1 MKQRPLLRKVVNPIV
16 GFYYCLPSHRIKSV
30 KVIKIVN
37 ETDCEVQTNEKQETH
52 MVVKKSD
59 LYHPLFRDSPLKFGQ
74 YKGFTWPQIV
84 EVNDEYL
91 NWCMINVEFFCLAEQ
106 YIAILLEINPSLL
119 ITEEALDKNEL
130 KLKIRQQEI
139 DDREWALQ
147 QYYHEKNMD
156 AIEDSMNSYNPY
168 TEEYED

>member
-1 MKQRPLLRKVVNPIV
+1 MNQRFSLRKAINPFV
-16 GFYYCLPSHRIKSV
+16 GFTYCLPTHFKRRV
-30 KVIKIVN
+30 KLIKIISD
-37 ETDCEVQTNEKQETH
+37 TDCEVQINEKEEAK

-59 LYHPLFRDSPLKFGQ
+59 LYHLPFRDSPLKFGQ
-74 YKGFTWPQIV
+74 YKGFTWPKIV
-84 EVNDEYL
+84 EVDDEYL
-91 NWCMINVEFFCLAEQ
+91 NWSLINVNFLCLSEQ

-130 KLKIRQQEI
+130 KLKTRQQEI

-147 QYYHEKNMD
+147 QYYEEKNME

-168 TEEYED
+168 TEEYER